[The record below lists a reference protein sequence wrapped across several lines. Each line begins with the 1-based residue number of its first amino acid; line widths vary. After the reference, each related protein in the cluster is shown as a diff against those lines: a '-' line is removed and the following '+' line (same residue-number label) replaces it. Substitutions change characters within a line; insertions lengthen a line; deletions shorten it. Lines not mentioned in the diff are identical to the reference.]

1 MTHEQIVAELLKFV
15 VDNNPV
21 ARQRQPLPLDVSLME
36 IGVLDSF
43 GVIEL
48 VSLIEKRWSIK
59 IYDSELT
66 KEKFGGVDKMARLVK
81 EKLDAKPVA

>member
-21 ARQRQPLPLDVSLME
+21 ARQCQPLPLDVSLME